1 MTSVTYLLGVLA
13 VIALVGVSIALHELG
28 HLIPAKRFGVK
39 CTKYMIGFGPT
50 LWSRTRGGTEY
61 GIKAIPLGGYVK
73 MIGMIPPKPG
83 DNPALLRAST
93 TGRMSIVEQARAE
106 AVDEVQ
112 PGDEDKVFYKLSV
125 PKKVIVML
133 GGPIMNLVLA
143 VVLLAALVSGIG
155 VPTLVPTVSSVAECV
170 PSTAPTVTKPEPS
183 CVVGDA
189 VPPAVVAGLRA
200 GDRIV
205 AVDGRPVTLWSE
217 VTTMIR
223 AAAGRS
229 LTLTVER
236 TGE

>member
-112 PGDEDKVFYKLSV
+112 P
-125 PKKVIVML
+125 
-133 GGPIMNLVLA
+133 
-143 VVLLAALVSGIG
+143 
-155 VPTLVPTVSSVAECV
+155 
-170 PSTAPTVTKPEPS
+170 
-183 CVVGDA
+183 
-189 VPPAVVAGLRA
+189 
-200 GDRIV
+200 
-205 AVDGRPVTLWSE
+205 
-217 VTTMIR
+217 
-223 AAAGRS
+223 
-229 LTLTVER
+229 
-236 TGE
+236 